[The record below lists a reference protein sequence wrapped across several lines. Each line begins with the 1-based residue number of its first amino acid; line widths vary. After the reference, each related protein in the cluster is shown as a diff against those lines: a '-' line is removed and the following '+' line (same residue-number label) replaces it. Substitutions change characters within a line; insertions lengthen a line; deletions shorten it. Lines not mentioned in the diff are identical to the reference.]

1 MTVAAQYLPK
11 SFAVLKP
18 DQSVETVAVGP
29 ALYQELDRDFS
40 GFKSHA
46 LVSVHEFSADWPSWE
61 RHPAGDEIVI
71 LLSGNASLILRCG
84 EGEQRIELADSL
96 EFVVVPRNTWHTA
109 KIPDWAQM
117 LFITPGEGTENQVID
132 CSSAPS
138 FER

>member
-61 RHPAGDEIVI
+61 RHPAGDEIVV
-71 LLSGNASLILRCG
+71 LLSGNATLVLRCG
-84 EGEQRIELADSL
+84 EDERRVELGEGL
-96 EFVVVPRNTWHTA
+96 EYVVIPRNTWHTA
-109 KIPDWAQM
+109 KVSNSARM
-117 LFITPGEGTENQVID
+117 LFITPGEGTENQAIGD
-132 CSSAPS
+132 KQ
-138 FER
+138 